1 MRLLS
6 LNCHSWIE
14 ENQMEKMKIL
24 AETIQEKSYDV
35 VALQEVN
42 QSINAETIDGLI
54 KKDNF
59 ALVLLEELKKLGVTD
74 YQLAWDFSH
83 ISYGEYEE
91 GVALLTKHPIE
102 AKRSFFV
109 SQSEDIANWK
119 TRKVGGITIRYHKEM
134 ISFYSCHLG
143 WWEDAEEPFK
153 DQFDRLCRFVSKDEK
168 FFLMGDFNNAA
179 HLRSEGY
186 DYILSKGLYDTHLLA
201 KVKDDGITVAGQIAG
216 WDENKQ
222 DLRIDYIFS
231 SVPLEV
237 QESSVIFNEKN
248 KPVISDHFGVELTI
262 K

>member
-1 MRLLS
+1 MT

-14 ENQMEKMKIL
+14 ENQLEKMKIL

-35 VALQEVN
+35 IALQEVN
-42 QSINAETIDGLI
+42 QSIVAETIDGLI

-59 ALVLLEELKKLGVTD
+59 ALVLLEELQKLGVTD

-83 ISYGEYEE
+83 IGYDRYEE
-91 GVALLTKHPIE
+91 GVALLTKHRIE
-102 AKRSFFV
+102 EKKSFFV
-109 SQSEDIANWK
+109 SRSEDKANWK
-119 TRKVGGITIRYHKEM
+119 TRKVAGITIIYDKEL

-143 WWEDAEEPFK
+143 WWEDEEEPFK
-153 DQFDRLCRFVSKDEK
+153 NQFDRLYNFVSKDEK

-179 HLRSEGY
+179 HLRSKGY
-186 DYILSKGLYDTHLLA
+186 DYILSKRLYDTHQLA
-201 KVKDDGITVAGQIAG
+201 KVKDDGITVEGKIAG

-237 QESSVIFNEKN
+237 QESSVIFNGKN
-248 KPVISDHFGVELTI
+248 KPVISDHYGVELTI